1 MSSRAIERVFSGS
14 LCADRLDQ
22 RAAMRLITSCWPQV
36 MSPQQPLDTDTEVHD
51 NMDKKAGALLLLNS
65 KMTKHA
71 DLNTGPADAVF
82 LPLTAAIF

>member
-1 MSSRAIERVFSGS
+1 
-14 LCADRLDQ
+14 
-22 RAAMRLITSCWPQV
+22 